1 MAQQQMDPP
10 RLSFRA
16 QDGNGSAARNGD
28 GTRDTRVGR
37 GLGWFS
43 IGLGLAEIA
52 APQAVARMIGV
63 PAKTSVL
70 RMVGVREILT
80 GVGLLTQPEAPGWR
94 WARVV
99 GDVMDLALL
108 GTSARQDG
116 SDSRKTAT
124 ASMAVLGITAVD
136 IAAGV
141 SAASRNGEDGQEEE
155 RPKKAILT
163 IDRSPEECYR
173 AWTDPAVLNR
183 VMTGIESVRYMDGKR
198 SHWVMRSPNGDSVE
212 WDSEITE
219 DVPNRRLAWRSV
231 PGSEFQSSGA
241 VTFDAAP
248 GGRGTIV
255 RMETKVESGGP
266 LVARILGAMKGH
278 NDLLRFKQ
286 LLETGTIPKTE
297 GQPSGRR
304 SFLGK
309 IAQKGEK

>member
-1 MAQQQMDPP
+1 
-10 RLSFRA
+10 
-16 QDGNGSAARNGD
+16 
-28 GTRDTRVGR
+28 
-37 GLGWFS
+37 
-43 IGLGLAEIA
+43 
-52 APQAVARMIGV
+52 
-63 PAKTSVL
+63 
-70 RMVGVREILT
+70 
-80 GVGLLTQPEAPGWR
+80 VGLLTQPEAPGWR

-108 GTSARQDG
+108 GTSATKDG

-136 IAAGV
+136 IAAGF
-141 SAASRNGEDGQEEE
+141 SAASRNGEDGQEED

-183 VMTGIESVRYMDGKR
+183 VMTGIESIRYMDGKR

-231 PGSEFQSSGA
+231 PGAEFQSSGA

-266 LVARILGAMKGH
+266 LVARILGAMKGQK
-278 NDLLRFKQ
+278 DLLRFKQ